1 MFGSINQYFW
11 NICFF
16 DMVFFDWKSNRTFG
30 ITISIQIMWLYFNFK
45 NNFIKIMYGRDRKG
59 TFDMQGLIS
68 DRSNTS

>member
-1 MFGSINQYFW
+1 
-11 NICFF
+11 
-16 DMVFFDWKSNRTFG
+16 
-30 ITISIQIMWLYFNFK
+30 MWLYFNFK